1 MRSAAAARDCSTL
14 EIWASWVMGCVKFF
28 AYWTK
33 AWMSPTVIVPA
44 TAKNAPVTA
53 TATYPRFPT
62 NPSTGIMRPER
73 NCAFQPAL

>member
-1 MRSAAAARDCSTL
+1 
-14 EIWASWVMGCVKFF
+14 
-28 AYWTK
+28 
-33 AWMSPTVIVPA
+33 MSPTVMVPA

-73 NCAFQPAL
+73 NCAFQPALYSASLSAS